1 MKHTEHE
8 YINAGY
14 RMERGTL
21 SMSTVRHMLESER
34 IDDREEARRL
44 IERGRQEARE
54 EKK

>member
-8 YINAGY
+8 YIDAGY
-14 RMERGTL
+14 RAERGTL

-34 IDDREEARRL
+34 IEDRAEARRS

-54 EKK
+54 VSK

>member
-8 YINAGY
+8 YIDAGY

-21 SMSTVRHMLESER
+21 SMSSVRHMLESER
-34 IDDREEARRL
+34 IEDREEARRL

-54 EKK
+54 EK